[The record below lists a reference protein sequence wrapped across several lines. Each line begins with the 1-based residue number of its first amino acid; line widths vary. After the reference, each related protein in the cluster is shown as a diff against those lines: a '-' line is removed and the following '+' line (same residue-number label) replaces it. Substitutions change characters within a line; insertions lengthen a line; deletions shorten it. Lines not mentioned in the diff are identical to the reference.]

1 MFEANKG
8 LQNKDKD
15 PSEQRINMFA
25 TVGSVTGAS
34 TLSGAIG
41 QSCVVTL
48 GVIGCSQTL
57 IAVSQYA
64 FGVSGS
70 PIVGL
75 QVQRFVVGSGNTT
88 IALNGSSLLTVV
100 STGLSG
106 VQAHSVPPA
115 NSSLLI
121 QGDLLQVVTSA
132 ANSAA
137 VYRFEAVLQ
146 VLQAVRTDYGV

>member
-1 MFEANKG
+1 MFENNKG
-8 LQNKDKD
+8 VQNKDKD
-15 PSEQRINMFA
+15 GSEQRVSFS
-25 TVGSVTGAS
+25 TVVGQVTGAS
-34 TLSGAIG
+34 TLTGAIG

-57 IAVSQYA
+57 VAVSNYA

-75 QVQRFVVGSGNTT
+75 QVQRFVIGSGNTT
-88 IALNGSSLLTVV
+88 IALNGSSLLTIV
-100 STGLSG
+100 SSGLSG
-106 VQAHSVPPA
+106 IQSHSVPPA

-121 QGDLLQVVTSA
+121 QGDLLQAVTSG

-146 VLQAVRTDYGV
+146 VLQGVRTDYGV